1 MFHMTDKNISSQ
13 KTAPGKG
20 NPDDKSKAVPEIEK
34 PATQPEKTP
43 AEIAPAKK
51 S

>member
-1 MFHMTDKNISSQ
+1 MSDKHISSQ
-13 KTAPGKG
+13 HPPLNKG
-20 NPDDKSKAVPEIEK
+20 NPDDKSKAVPETGK